1 MLRLLLLLPLL
12 FGCGYHFVGKGE
24 LPGKVS
30 SLAIVPFENHTQEPR
45 LGDFF
50 TAALRE
56 EFISRGPRVVP
67 QAEAEALLEGE
78 VVGLSLRSLAYDESA
93 KARQYRAT
101 VEVAVRLVRR
111 GDGEVLWEEK
121 ELRGSREFLV
131 SGEVMM
137 DEGAKEE
144 ALRRV
149 AADLAEEIYF
159 RLTEGF

>member
-1 MLRLLLLLPLL
+1 MRLLLVLSFL

-24 LPGKVS
+24 LPGRVS
-30 SLAIVPFENHTQEPR
+30 SLAIVPFGNHTHEPR
-45 LGDFF
+45 LGDFL

-56 EFISRGPRVVP
+56 EFINRGARVVP

-78 VVGLSLRSLAYDESA
+78 VVGFSLRSLAYDESA

-111 GDGEVLWEEK
+111 GSGEVLWEVK
-121 ELRGSREFLV
+121 GLKGSREFLV

-137 DEGAKEE
+137 DERAKEK
-144 ALRRV
+144 ALSRV
-149 AADLAEEIYF
+149 AADLAEEIHF
-159 RLTEGF
+159 RLTGGF